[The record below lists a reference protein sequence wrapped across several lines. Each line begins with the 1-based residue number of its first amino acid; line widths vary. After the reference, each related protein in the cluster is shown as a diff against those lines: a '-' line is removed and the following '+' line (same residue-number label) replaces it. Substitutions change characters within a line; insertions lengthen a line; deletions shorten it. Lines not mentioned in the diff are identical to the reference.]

1 MVLFSGVLTFV
12 NCYSVTWATRVQDVF
27 TFAKLLAL
35 VIIIITGIYML
46 AKGEWRSPGHKTLV
60 ISSLHVVRRGS
71 NRADLIILKLS
82 WSAI

>member
-1 MVLFSGVLTFV
+1 MLFSGVLTFV

-46 AKGEWRSPGHKTLV
+46 AMGQYRPLGHLVTGRRSQGHQGHRGHGVIWLWVTNRVGEF
-60 ISSLHVVRRGS
+60 
-71 NRADLIILKLS
+71 
-82 WSAI
+82 